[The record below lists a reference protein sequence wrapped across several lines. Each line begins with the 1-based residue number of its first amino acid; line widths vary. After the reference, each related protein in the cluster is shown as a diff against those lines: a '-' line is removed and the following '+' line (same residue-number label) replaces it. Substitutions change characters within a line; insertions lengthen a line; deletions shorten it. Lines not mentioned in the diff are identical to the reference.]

1 VTRDEISL
9 NAALEIMAE
18 LHQPHIGGLTQV
30 TAAIQCIVNTALDR
44 EREEC
49 AKVCDA
55 RVFAIDGAGNEYRR
69 EATASQCAA
78 AIRARAMP

>member
-1 VTRDEISL
+1 MLRRLLTQCGMESAVIDE
-9 NAALEIMAE
+9 AALRVARAIW
-18 LHQPHIGGLTQV
+18 
-30 TAAIQCIVNTALDR
+30 AAAQAD

-55 RVFAIDGAGNEYRR
+55 RVFALDGGANEYRR

-78 AIRARAMP
+78 AIRARGTP